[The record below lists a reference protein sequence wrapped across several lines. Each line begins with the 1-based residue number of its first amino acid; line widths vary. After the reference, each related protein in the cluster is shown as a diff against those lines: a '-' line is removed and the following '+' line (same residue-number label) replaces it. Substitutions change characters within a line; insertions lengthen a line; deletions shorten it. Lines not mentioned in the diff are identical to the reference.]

1 MAEIVKTE
9 GVLGGKARIDRQRV
23 SVFGIAETVLD
34 YDHSPEEVAHE
45 VDISLSE
52 VYAALSYY
60 YDNLDEREAI
70 RDRRR
75 ELQDELKKESE
86 LPSPRMS

>member
-9 GVLGGKARIDRQRV
+9 GVLGGKARIDGRRV
-23 SVFGIAETVLD
+23 SIFGIAEMVID

-45 VDISLSE
+45 LDISLSK

-60 YDNLDEREAI
+60 YETSTRWGD
-70 RDRRR
+70 
-75 ELQDELKKESE
+75 
-86 LPSPRMS
+86 PRPPARTPG